1 MTRSSDF
8 SKREIQ
14 EELLRRKFQIRPDLY
29 LQTILGIELWK
40 GVDGPGQAEIVA
52 DIGESVRK
60 QLAGEKANKIFRV
73 EAGHGVGKTYVA
85 AGLVNWFFDCFPPSI
100 TITTAPSDEQVRLLL
115 WKEIKTLR
123 RGRNLPGRVLEVEPF
138 MSLGDD
144 HFAIGRTTSDSGG
157 QGTARMQGQHPKFWL
172 YVLDEAEGVP
182 DFVFGAVE
190 GMMTGGTVGIVL
202 MLANPQTRTSR
213 FHKAANEPGVSNYR
227 ISVLSHPNV
236 VSGKEIVP
244 GATKRDWA
252 LSMIAKHCEVVQDHD
267 DDQYTFTVG
276 YPVEKDGVEYPAG
289 TIFLPNPEFCFRVL
303 GVAPA
308 NLADRCFTS
317 PGRYE
322 AAEKR
327 QPDRSDPE
335 ICAIGVDCARFGG
348 DAGTIYVRHC
358 NVAWRAA
365 QIMKDD
371 SFAYLE
377 AIKKPALEAAKHG
390 AKRLSVRVDGTG
402 GFGSGVVDL
411 VRADEELRL
420 AYPDG
425 EDYDGVVVYE
435 IQFGESAKDRHVYA
449 DIITQ
454 LYAEAAETLKGI
466 RVERVP
472 AFLKVD
478 LTERP
483 YEYINRAGVTL
494 KKLQDKEIFRK
505 KNKNRSPDDGDGFV
519 LAVAPEHALN
529 RHEIR
534 FL

>member
-1 MTRSSDF
+1 MSSSSTF
-8 SKREIQ
+8 SKRQIQ

-29 LQTILGIELWK
+29 LRNILGIEPWA
-40 GVDGPGQAEIVA
+40 GIDGPGQAEIVA
-52 DIGESVRK
+52 DIGESIRL
-60 QLAGEKANKIFRV
+60 QLEGLPAPKVFRV
-73 EAGHGVGKTYVA
+73 EAGHGVGKTFIA
-85 AGLVNWFFDCFPPSI
+85 AGLVNFFFDCFAPSI
-100 TITTAPSDEQVRLLL
+100 TLTTAPSDEQVRLLL

-123 RGRNLPGRVLEVEPF
+123 RNRNLPGRVLEVEPF
-138 MSLGDD
+138 MSMSED
-144 HFAIGRTTSDSGG
+144 HFAIGRTTSDAGG
-157 QGTARMQGQHPKFWL
+157 TGTARMQGQHPKFWL

-182 DFVFGAVE
+182 EFVYGAVE

-213 FHKAANEPGVSNYR
+213 FHKTASEPGVKNYR
-227 ISVLSHPNV
+227 LSVLSHPNV
-236 VSGKEIVP
+236 VSGKELVP
-244 GATKRDWA
+244 GATKREWA
-252 LSMIAKHCEVVQDHD
+252 VSMIAKHCDVANEHDH
-267 DDQYTFTVG
+267 DQYTFTVD
-276 YPVEKDGVEYPAG
+276 YPVEKDGVLYPAG
-289 TIFLPNPEFCFRVL
+289 TVFLPNPEFCFRVL

-327 QPDRSDPE
+327 EPDRSDPFL
-335 ICAIGVDCARFGG
+335 CSIGVDCARFGS
-348 DAGTIYVRHC
+348 DAGTVYVRHR

-365 QIMKDD
+365 QVTKAD

-377 AIKKPALEAAKHG
+377 AIKKPALEAARNG
-390 AKRLSVRVDGTG
+390 AKQLSVRIDGTG
-402 GFGSGVVDL
+402 GFGAGPADL
-411 VRADEELRL
+411 VRADEELRR
-420 AYPDG
+420 AYPDT
-425 EDYDGVVVYE
+425 DDHDGIIVHE
-435 IQFGESAKDRHVYA
+435 IQFGGGAKDPKTYA

-472 AFLKVD
+472 ALLKVD

-483 YEYINRAGVTL
+483 YEFVNRSGVAL
-494 KKLQDKEIFRK
+494 KKLQEKEIFRK

-519 LAVAPEHALN
+519 LAVAPEHVLDRN
-529 RHEIR
+529 EIQ